1 MLIQLLGRHEVGDR
15 YGTVTLPSRV
25 LPEGFLEL
33 TLVNFFICN
42 ENDHRNHFDPPQR
55 EAFPAQELYEEFIEI
70 RVPRQ
75 IPIDGNRRRTVQFQ
89 NVIAPPQLVE
99 SDDGDDNNQRLKR
112 SITSPQKEPI
122 LKRVKRNVNGFE
134 ISVAVSFNKTE
145 VLCVENVTGL
155 NVKTITFFINLFNT
169 NLAKKRRIYL
179 QNLFKLNFSLA
190 SVPLPTDPK
199 SGYVVLNIPPRT
211 KIGFVGRI
219 GTDYF
224 SALGFVFT
232 NVTEVDEPIKS
243 NDGSERIFKITYIVN
258 ESFTDFLTVKG
269 KHVIKFG
276 SPLETSF
283 LLVQQASE
291 PKATKK
297 TSLLSPNQ
305 VAIKFELL
313 DQQMEFSCNL
323 TEESIANHN
332 RRFTI
337 AFFQNILETIENLLQ
352 FTPNQFNVVPSNDGK
367 RIVFRKVNTPE
378 REESN
383 KFGISFDIGGQLATR
398 LGFILEENQTEYS
411 FDWKP
416 LAGLKNEVITELLHD
431 DDSDNPITNADLQIY
446 LTNMKNDLINL
457 NGPFPPLQAL
467 RDRYTQL
474 LITKQQAKETRLWE
488 AEQIRITNEN
498 RAARLKA
505 EQEQQ
510 RQEQE
515 QQEPEERQEQRQQE
529 QEQQQPEQRQEQEHR
544 VEIVPEIVEERRE
557 NQPEEEVEEVQIN
570 VEADQPDVPVQPV
583 GQNIDVNNDEA
594 NAEPDLP
601 PVVIEPFEI
610 LRIPNPI
617 PRRAQTFALLKNE
630 PTIRINPIPAGF
642 PTEFSIIL
650 REGEPLDYIA
660 DRGFVSVLGIVR
672 AASPRIIS
680 NKCLIKNTNQ
690 RISQLRVEFLDSH
703 LNSWK
708 PPGALDAYFK
718 LDFVCRQIKY

>member
-1 MLIQLLGRHEVGDR
+1 
-15 YGTVTLPSRV
+15 
-25 LPEGFLEL
+25 
-33 TLVNFFICN
+33 
-42 ENDHRNHFDPPQR
+42 
-55 EAFPAQELYEEFIEI
+55 
-70 RVPRQ
+70 
-75 IPIDGNRRRTVQFQ
+75 
-89 NVIAPPQLVE
+89 
-99 SDDGDDNNQRLKR
+99 
-112 SITSPQKEPI
+112 
-122 LKRVKRNVNGFE
+122 
-134 ISVAVSFNKTE
+134 
-145 VLCVENVTGL
+145 
-155 NVKTITFFINLFNT
+155 
-169 NLAKKRRIYL
+169 
-179 QNLFKLNFSLA
+179 
-190 SVPLPTDPK
+190 
-199 SGYVVLNIPPRT
+199 
-211 KIGFVGRI
+211 
-219 GTDYF
+219 
-224 SALGFVFT
+224 
-232 NVTEVDEPIKS
+232 
-243 NDGSERIFKITYIVN
+243 
-258 ESFTDFLTVKG
+258 
-269 KHVIKFG
+269 
-276 SPLETSF
+276 
-283 LLVQQASE
+283 
-291 PKATKK
+291 
-297 TSLLSPNQ
+297 
-305 VAIKFELL
+305 
-313 DQQMEFSCNL
+313 MEFSCNL